1 MMTNIVEIEQTPD
14 ALQLDMPLEVV
25 YRPMN
30 EEISLPLFRPSASA
44 AKSAER
50 AK

>member
-1 MMTNIVEIEQTPD
+1 MMTNIVETDQTPD

-25 YRPMN
+25 FQPMN
-30 EEISLPLFRPSASA
+30 EEISLPLFRPSAPA
-44 AKSAER
+44 AKSAGR